1 MADYKI
7 TLSADNRISDVL
19 KQVQS
24 DVSKLSSDASRLDA
38 FQEKFNQ
45 VTNSTKPLKSQL
57 RQIQQMIAQMPHKQV
72 MRQVAMKRFRQ
83 KIIFCYFRYH
93 HGWLPAFRS
102 YLLASRSSKNLLTS
116 SCMLRVTAIR
126 PDLVYCNTHPK
137 AFNA

>member
-57 RQIQQMIAQMPHKQV
+57 RQIQQMIAQMNFDGLDKTALFTQ
-72 MRQVAMKRFRQ
+72 MAQKAGEMKDAIGDASQAVTNFSSDTAKLDARN
-83 KIIFCYFRYH
+83 
-93 HGWLPAFRS
+93 GRS
-102 YLLASRSSKNLLTS
+102 GVN
-116 SCMLRVTAIR
+116 
-126 PDLVYCNTHPK
+126 CNGNNGHSWR
-137 AFNA
+137 